1 MEAGQS
7 FLVGGLGVKVSLVTF
22 DLMENIDLVK
32 FIATTYYLLIQRNEG
47 AGSTGF
53 LCHMLH
59 VGWPLEGKRSHP
71 RCGARS
77 VAYS

>member
-1 MEAGQS
+1 
-7 FLVGGLGVKVSLVTF
+7 
-22 DLMENIDLVK
+22 MENIDLVK

-59 VGWPLEGKRSHP
+59 VGGQKVASKVRPAKRGLLLDCGKLDFS
-71 RCGARS
+71 GNLLNL
-77 VAYS
+77 